1 MLNAISCNLLLSV
14 EDLTVHGDEALLQQE
29 EEWILGGKK

>member
-14 EDLTVHGDEALLQQE
+14 EDLTAHEDEALLQQE
-29 EEWILGGKK
+29 EWILGGKK